1 MNGCCATADVSSVS
15 FASNRMFRQIVLAS
29 AILIT
34 SCAGT
39 REALVAPHRE
49 SCSASAGWVLDRL
62 YFGTAIDAGGTV
74 REEDWISFLDAS
86 VTPRFP
92 DGLTFSRATGQWR
105 EDSGKVT
112 HEATFILEIVH
123 SSKPE
128 ADASLEK
135 IRAEYKARFGQKS
148 VLRITQPGNVCF

>member
-1 MNGCCATADVSSVS
+1 VVPVVSIAFKHVQCA
-15 FASNRMFRQIVLAS
+15 IVLVVAALS
-29 AILIT
+29 V

-39 REALVAPHRE
+39 RESVVVQRPEACAKSE
-49 SCSASAGWVLDRL
+49 AWVLDRL
-62 YFGTAIDAGGTV
+62 YFGTAIEGGGTV
-74 REEDWISFLDAS
+74 REEEWASFLAAS

-123 SSKPE
+123 STKPG

-135 IRAEYKARFGQKS
+135 IRAEYKSRFGQKS
-148 VLRITQPGNVCF
+148 VLRITQAGNVCF